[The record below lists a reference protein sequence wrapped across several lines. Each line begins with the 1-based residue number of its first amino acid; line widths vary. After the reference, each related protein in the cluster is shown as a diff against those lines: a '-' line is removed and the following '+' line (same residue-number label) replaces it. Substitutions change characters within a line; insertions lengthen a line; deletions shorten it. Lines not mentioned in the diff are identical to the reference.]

1 MKQYDEQWEIERERE
16 KEKTDEWE
24 SVPRA
29 LSSDA
34 TSDGITKQHIIRISK
49 ENGKSEKEME
59 RRKKNEETPKHQQQQ
74 AFDRNIGAMNEVQRV
89 KGKTA
94 EPSLSEW
101 ENKNSEKKEC
111 HFDHWKCWKRWKK
124 KQKSNNT
131 KKYLA
136 RVVFCRAK
144 CMLLNVQNTVFN
156 STLSSFLFTF
166 SFEVFSLLS
175 V

>member
-1 MKQYDEQWEIERERE
+1 M
-16 KEKTDEWE
+16 
-24 SVPRA
+24 PRA

-94 EPSLSEW
+94 EPSLSE
-101 ENKNSEKKEC
+101 
-111 HFDHWKCWKRWKK
+111 
-124 KQKSNNT
+124 
-131 KKYLA
+131 
-136 RVVFCRAK
+136 
-144 CMLLNVQNTVFN
+144 
-156 STLSSFLFTF
+156 
-166 SFEVFSLLS
+166 
-175 V
+175 